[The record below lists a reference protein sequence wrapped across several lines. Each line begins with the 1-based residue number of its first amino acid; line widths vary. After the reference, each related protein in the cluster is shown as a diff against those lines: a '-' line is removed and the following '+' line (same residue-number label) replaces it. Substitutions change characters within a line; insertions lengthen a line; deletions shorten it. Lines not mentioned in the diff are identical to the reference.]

1 MDVPAV
7 RSLVAI
13 LLVQA
18 YIAQL
23 EQDLTW
29 AIEAVQRLLARLA
42 VPPTVATAPDLL
54 SDFIQDLRALSAD
67 LHQCVVY
74 IGELKDRRDAAFS
87 SWVRQ
92 HLGLARLQ
100 REQ

>member
-18 YIAQL
+18 YITQL
-23 EQDLTW
+23 EGDLHR
-29 AIEAVQRLLARLA
+29 AIEAVRRLLARLA
-42 VPPTVATAPDLL
+42 APPTSATAPDLL
-54 SDFIQDLRALSAD
+54 SDFTQDLHGISTD
-67 LHQCVVY
+67 LHQCIVY
-74 IGELKDRRDAAFS
+74 LEELKDRRDAAFS

-92 HLGLARLQ
+92 HLGIARLQ
-100 REQ
+100 LER